1 MSEFMPIMP
10 DTLQS

>member
-1 MSEFMPIMP
+1 MP